1 MPEYIETATFT
12 ATKQEMDDF
21 IKTIDNRLM
30 NPMRYNVT
38 TKPNIKRIETTAEA
52 VIMARQLK
60 KGVFHGI

>member
-1 MPEYIETATFT
+1 MPEYIGTATFT
-12 ATKQEMDDF
+12 ATKQEINDF

-30 NPMRYNVT
+30 NPMRHSVT
-38 TKPNIKRIETTAEA
+38 IKPNIKKVETTAEA